1 MVWHPSSSDSRASL
15 ETQDDQHLV
24 SWRCTKIN
32 LSQTSSTVII
42 NPNIAIHV
50 HVLLQSCII
59 SLRYNWSSYFNE
71 NYDLKFNTPIII
83 YEMSLRILTSFYE
96 SKIYKCTF
104 LRTWAKIYIL
114 NWQLILSFIVML
126 RMDEP
131 KGQPYAMRSGVTK
144 HHLQLYRTF

>member
-24 SWRCTKIN
+24 SCTKIN

-59 SLRYNWSSYFNE
+59 SL
-71 NYDLKFNTPIII
+71 IGH
-83 YEMSLRILTSFYE
+83 RILT
-96 SKIYKCTF
+96 
-104 LRTWAKIYIL
+104 RTTI
-114 NWQLILSFIVML
+114 
-126 RMDEP
+126 
-131 KGQPYAMRSGVTK
+131 
-144 HHLQLYRTF
+144 